1 MMLYLLALG
10 TSMERSVL
18 SAVTVLWAC
27 EHTLE
32 LKMSDLDKGDQTI
45 ESASPVGGPTPHYK
59 ACFPPQRYQGISRL
73 SYLKG
78 KISPSS

>member
-18 SAVTVLWAC
+18 SAVMVLWAC

-32 LKMSDLDKGDQTI
+32 LKMSDLDKDDQSLHLLLVVLLHVI
-45 ESASPVGGPTPHYK
+45 KPAFHLIGIKVSPGYH
-59 ACFPPQRYQGISRL
+59 I
-73 SYLKG
+73 
-78 KISPSS
+78 

>member
-18 SAVTVLWAC
+18 RAVMVLWAC

-32 LKMSDLDKGDQTI
+32 QKMSDLDKGDQT
-45 ESASPVGGPTPHYK
+45 ESAPPVGGPTPRYK
-59 ACFPPQRYQGISRL
+59 ACFPPHRYRGISRL

-78 KISPSS
+78 KISHSS